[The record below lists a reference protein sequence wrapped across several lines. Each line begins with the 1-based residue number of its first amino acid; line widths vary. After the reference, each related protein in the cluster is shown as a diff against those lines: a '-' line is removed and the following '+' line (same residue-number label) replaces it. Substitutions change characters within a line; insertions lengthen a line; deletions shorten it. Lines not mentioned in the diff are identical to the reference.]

1 VNAVQLGE
9 GALTLRMSVS
19 RRGCMSRRG
28 RVSVCDCVSVRR
40 SYRMTVRRTDSVHLV
55 PTGVVAVV
63 SAAMM
68 RATVTA
74 GETKERHCSHAG
86 SSENH
91 TENV

>member
-1 VNAVQLGE
+1 
-9 GALTLRMSVS
+9 
-19 RRGCMSRRG
+19 
-28 RVSVCDCVSVRR
+28 
-40 SYRMTVRRTDSVHLV
+40 MTVRRTDSVHLV
-55 PTGVVAVV
+55 PTGIVAVV

-74 GETKERHCSHAG
+74 GKAKERHCSHAG

>member
-1 VNAVQLGE
+1 
-9 GALTLRMSVS
+9 MS
-19 RRGCMSRRG
+19 
-28 RVSVCDCVSVRR
+28 
-40 SYRMTVRRTDSVHLV
+40 VRRTDSVHLV
-55 PTGVVAVV
+55 PACVVAVV

-74 GETKERHCSHAG
+74 GKTKERHCSHAG

>member
-1 VNAVQLGE
+1 
-9 GALTLRMSVS
+9 
-19 RRGCMSRRG
+19 
-28 RVSVCDCVSVRR
+28 
-40 SYRMTVRRTDSVHLV
+40 MTVRRTDSVHLV